1 MSAPEVLGKG
11 GDHRTRIAGSGVGEL
26 SGEHYL
32 LILRHRKWFILAI
45 FLIVACGT
53 GVVSYFLPNVY
64 TSETLILVDPQ
75 QVPDDYVKPTVSGDV
90 RNRLGTLSQQILST
104 TRLQRIIDT
113 FNLYAKARK
122 DSAQEEVITQMRE
135 DISIELIDQ
144 SGAGQRRRGEDD
156 LQAFKITYSGNEPRV
171 VAQVT
176 NELASL
182 FIEENLKARERVA
195 TGTSEFIE
203 DQLVQTEKQLE
214 ELEAKLRDFKL
225 KHLGEMPDQQATNL
239 QLLGQLQSRLQMVV
253 DAQNR
258 AEQQK
263 SYLQAILAAQPAPDA
278 SSKAAETDA
287 IQETSSEAADTP
299 NPPDPE
305 RTDANLIRLRNERRL
320 AELLSRYGEDH
331 PDVLRLKREVE
342 ETREI
347 EQEAAR
353 EFRDAKAVP
362 TPVQR
367 QGAPLPVQRGQSI
380 EALRAQLTALDS
392 EIANQKKEQERVLQS
407 IASYQRR
414 VETVP
419 IREQEVAD
427 LVREYEMSR
436 EHYSNL
442 LAKGMSA
449 REATQLEVRQK
460 GERFTILDPAQVPEK
475 PSRPDRILINLLGS
489 IGGLALGVVLAFATE
504 FLGFSITIPQQI
516 LAATGVPV
524 LGVIPIILT
533 GADRLQ
539 RRRWTIAGAATG
551 LMAVLVAGALLVYHY
566 RTQIF

>member
-11 GDHRTRIAGSGVGEL
+11 GGRATPVAGSGVGEL
-26 SGEHYL
+26 SAEHYL
-32 LILRHRKWFILAI
+32 LILQHRKWFIAVI

-75 QVPDDYVKPTVSGDV
+75 QVPSDYVKPTVSGDV

-104 TRLQRIIDT
+104 TRLQKIIDT
-113 FNLYAKARK
+113 FKLYAE
-122 DSAQEEVITQMRE
+122 SNNLAQEEVITRMRA
-135 DISIELIDQ
+135 DISVEVISEF
-144 SGAGQRRRGEDD
+144 GAGRRNED
-156 LQAFKITYSGNEPRV
+156 LQAFKIGYSGNEPRV